1 MQVFLLMVEI
11 CRRFFVWGDMQAF
24 SSYGGN
30 KQTVPVMVEICRLF
44 FLWWR

>member
-1 MQVFLLMVEI
+1 MQADLMVQI
-11 CRRFFVWGDMQAF
+11 NRLCLLWWRYAGC
-24 SSYGGN
+24 SSYGGD